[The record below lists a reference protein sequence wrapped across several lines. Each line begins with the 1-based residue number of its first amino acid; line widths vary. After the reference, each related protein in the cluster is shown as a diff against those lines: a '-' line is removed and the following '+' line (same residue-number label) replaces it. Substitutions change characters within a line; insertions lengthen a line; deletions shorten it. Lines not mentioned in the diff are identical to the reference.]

1 MTTKI
6 IRKLFFLQLVLF
18 AFSANSQVNSNN
30 EVSEDKSI
38 SAQLYTRCFENL
50 NQGSEILEKYPVFKD
65 FKLCSLLYCTILLS
79 YQENDI
85 KLVAEQRLQGITTQ
99 LFREGNPVYL
109 ISGMESYEKAIENN
123 KNLEDDN
130 HIVYISIGA
139 CQISPFESKAQ
150 DIVNKQTMFLIKKA
164 SSK

>member
-1 MTTKI
+1 MKQLV
-6 IRKLFFLQLVLF
+6 RKLFFLQLILF
-18 AFSANSQVNSNN
+18 AFRANSQVSSNN
-30 EVSEDKSI
+30 EVIEDKSI
-38 SAQLYTRCFENL
+38 FAQLYTRCFENL

-164 SSK
+164 SSE